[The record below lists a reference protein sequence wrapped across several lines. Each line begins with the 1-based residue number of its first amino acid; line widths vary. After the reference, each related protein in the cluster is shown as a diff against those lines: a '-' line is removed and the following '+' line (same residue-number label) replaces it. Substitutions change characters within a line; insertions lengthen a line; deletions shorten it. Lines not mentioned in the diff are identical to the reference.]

1 MRTSQLLDE
10 KGMRIPSMRVRF
22 RFPPAIGLSTKVAIL
37 VAVGTISMIGLF
49 AYLGTAAL
57 SENTQRNLQERVI
70 LAQMTASYIDA
81 LIENIEDVL
90 TQATEDSRW
99 SDPQGANVALDQA
112 YHRLESFASRV
123 YLVDQAGQVVAAQ
136 PPTTSTITF
145 SAITPVNAVLQGSSF
160 AISHIAQPIEPSG
173 LSAVA
178 AAPLRDASRNVSG
191 VLVITLSFTN
201 PKIRAFSNPIGLGQ
215 SGYMDLVTLD
225 GRILAST
232 RPGRI
237 NSESDHGYSLGG
249 MIRDHRQSV
258 SACHDCHTT
267 EAEAAPLAEVLAFA
281 PLDRAQWGIAVRQS
295 EDEVFASTRALQSR
309 IFGLL
314 GVMLT
319 GALVLVYFAT
329 RSVIVP
335 VQALTTATRRIANG
349 DLDSPIEA
357 HAQDEIGVLARSFD
371 EMRTRLKNSTEEIQ
385 ALNRELDARVQ
396 ERTAAYEAAAKEN
409 ARLYAELQHKEQSRG
424 ELLHRVISAQEDE
437 RKRIAREM
445 HDETS
450 QSLSALMV
458 GLDTVQMAGA
468 RDIQEASLRL
478 QNCKSIAGT
487 LLKNIHR
494 IITDLRPTLLDDL
507 GLAPAIAWYGEQRLS
522 SLGITFHMNE
532 DAMTSRL
539 QPAIE
544 TAFFRIVQE
553 AINNAARHAK
563 ASTVTVRL
571 AREGGHV
578 ILEIADDGRG
588 FDPQMLQAS
597 DSQGQ
602 GLGLRGMQ
610 ERASTLGGDF
620 QLQTAPGK
628 GTTIT
633 VRVPVPEG
641 EITNVENPGTHS

>member
-1 MRTSQLLDE
+1 MLNAKRNRFGGIQALFH
-10 KGMRIPSMRVRF
+10 RIPV
-22 RFPPAIGLSTKVAIL
+22 IGLSARVAIL
-37 VAVGTISMIGLF
+37 VAVATISMIGLF

-57 SENTQRNLQERVI
+57 GENTQRNLQERVT
-70 LAQMTASYIDA
+70 LAQMTASYFDA
-81 LIENIEDVL
+81 LIENTEDVL
-90 TQATEDSRW
+90 TQAAEDTRW
-99 SDPQGANVALDQA
+99 SDPQDANVALDQA
-112 YHRLESFASRV
+112 YHRLDSVASRV
-123 YLVDQAGQVVAAQ
+123 FLVDQAGRVVSAQ
-136 PPTTSTITF
+136 P
-145 SAITPVNAVLQGSSF
+145 AITGQSTFDAIIPVNAVLQGSSF
-160 AISHIAQPIEPSG
+160 AISHVPQRITPGE
-173 LSAVA
+173 LSVVA
-178 AAPLRDASRNVSG
+178 AAPIRDASHNVSG
-191 VLVITLSFTN
+191 ALVISLDFTN
-201 PKIRAFSNPIGLGQ
+201 PKIRAFSNPVGLGE
-215 SGYMDLVTLD
+215 SGYMDLVALD

-232 RPGRI
+232 RPARI
-237 NSESDHGYSLGG
+237 ASESDHGYSLGG

-258 SACHDCHTT
+258 SACHDCHTSP
-267 EAEAAPLAEVLAFA
+267 AEATPRAEVLAFA

-295 EDEVFASTRALQSR
+295 EAEVFASTQILQSR

-319 GALVLVYFAT
+319 GALVLVYLTT

-335 VQALTTATRRIANG
+335 VQALTAATRRIANG

-357 HAQDEIGVLARSFD
+357 RGSDEIGVLARSFD
-371 EMRTRLKNSTEEIQ
+371 EMRTRVKNSTEEIQ

-396 ERTAAYEAAAKEN
+396 ERTAAYQAAAKEN
-409 ARLYAELQHKEQSRG
+409 ARLYAEVQRKEQLRG

-437 RKRIAREM
+437 RKRIAREL

-458 GLDTVQMAGA
+458 GLDTVQMASA
-468 RDIQEASLRL
+468 LDVHQASSRL

-494 IITDLRPTLLDDL
+494 IISDLRPALLDDL

-522 SLGITFHMNE
+522 SMGITFHMDE
-532 DAMTSRL
+532 EGMTARL
-539 QPAIE
+539 QPTIE

-553 AINNAARHAK
+553 AINNAVRHAH
-563 ASTVTVRL
+563 ATTVNVRL
-571 AREGGHV
+571 MRKWQRV
-578 ILEIADDGRG
+578 ILEITDNGCG

-633 VRVPVPEG
+633 VRVPLPE
-641 EITNVENPGTHS
+641 ER